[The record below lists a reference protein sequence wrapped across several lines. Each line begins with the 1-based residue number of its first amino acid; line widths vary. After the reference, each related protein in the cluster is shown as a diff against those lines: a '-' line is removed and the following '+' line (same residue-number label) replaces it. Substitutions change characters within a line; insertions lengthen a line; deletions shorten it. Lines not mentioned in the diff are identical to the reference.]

1 MTDLEIEKL
10 LPGPGNAWNDDL
22 YPVRV
27 PGMEQYLHDGMLRL
41 TCKTS
46 GQVHELDQAEGIIWA
61 LADGEQNLASIRK
74 KFHQLSAALPADTA
88 LQLDSAV
95 GRLADEKLLIFNQ
108 SEAFTF
114 PVEINDFTHIVTTR
128 GGLYLVNKERYLQ
141 IERGMYFGICYDNQG
156 DLLVYDFPHKDSSL
170 WQLPFNTAKK
180 AKSDEGV
187 IKRLKIADGMIHA
200 PLVHTT
206 NLANNCHYIAWHEDS
221 LFVVDCEGQQV
232 NVIDQQ
238 GRRRDEALFS
248 GTYYHINTI
257 ALIDH
262 HYWVLK
268 CLGRDDSLFSSV
280 GVFDKDWQQVADLP
294 LKAERAHDLYFESG
308 STVERSVFWVC
319 DSQQG
324 FLVRYPDGK
333 KLAVRTAPSHG
344 NATRG
349 LNLSGDQWITG
360 SGFLGS
366 YYRNAAEFRH
376 RGIIQWLQCDSG
388 KLLAELSIP
397 EAPCCILALLQDD

>member
-46 GQVHELDQAEGIIWA
+46 GQVHELDPAEGIIWA
-61 LADGEQNLASIRK
+61 LADGEQNLASIGK
-74 KFHQLSAALPADTA
+74 KFHQLTAALPADTA

-95 GRLADEKLLIFNQ
+95 GRLADEKLLIFNHND
-108 SEAFTF
+108 AFTF
-114 PVEINDFTHIVTTR
+114 PVEIKDFTHIVTTR
-128 GGLYLVNKERYLQ
+128 GGLYLVNKERYQQ

-187 IKRLKIADGMIHA
+187 INRLKIADGMIHA
-200 PLVHTT
+200 PSVHTGQ
-206 NLANNCHYIAWHEDS
+206 LANNCHYISWHEDS
-221 LFVVDCEGQQV
+221 LFVIDCEGQQV

-257 ALIDH
+257 AMNDN
-262 HYWVLK
+262 HYWVVK

-294 LKAERAHDLYFESG
+294 LKVERAHDLYFESG
-308 STVERSVFWVC
+308 STVERPVFWVC

-333 KLAVRTAPSHG
+333 KLAVRTDPSHG

-349 LNLSGDQWITG
+349 LNLSGDQWVTG

-388 KLLAELSIP
+388 KLLAELFIP
-397 EAPCCILALLQDD
+397 EAPCCILALPQDD